1 MPPFRHGLSM
11 HGEPALPAGFSALP
25 YVNVTAPRGGRLV
38 VGLQGTFDSL
48 NAFVVRGVAPD
59 AWQKY
64 VGQSLLMRSPDEP
77 FTAYGLVADGVAVD
91 TERTEVTFRLCTRMR
106 AGPMERR

>member
-1 MPPFRHGLSM
+1 M
-11 HGEPALPAGFSALP
+11 HGEPALQEGFSVALP
-25 YVNVTAPRGGRLV
+25 YVNANAPRGGRLV

-77 FTAYGLVADGVAVD
+77 FSLPTG
-91 TERTEVTFRLCTRMR
+91 
-106 AGPMERR
+106 